1 VHRALGW
8 VLGVSAVAVVAGA
21 ACSKPPPPA
30 EVPKVTEPDDDGAK
44 KAVPAVE
51 SEIGALDEMKVKQ
64 AFQRSSEKLSAC
76 FAGGVQRLPYLSGE
90 IRFVIRV
97 GRDGSARWAYVKEST
112 LGDRETEACMLSV
125 LKSSGWPKP
134 VGGEGLAENSF
145 AFDPGGDERPPVAWT
160 PEQLGA
166 PYRRAKGALV
176 QCRKKAGTKGLRAT
190 LYVETDGKPSAIGVS
205 GADEKGEAAVDCV
218 LGALKGLKFPSPGSY
233 AAKVSVTIE

>member
-1 VHRALGW
+1 LAV
-8 VLGVSAVAVVAGA
+8 VVAVA

-30 EVPKVTEPDDDGAK
+30 EVPTVAEPEDDGAK
-44 KAVPAVE
+44 RAVPSVE

-64 AFQRSSEKLSAC
+64 AFQRQSDKLSAC
-76 FAGGVQRLPYLSGE
+76 FAGGAQRIPYLSGE
-90 IRFVIRV
+90 IRFVVRV
-97 GRDGSARWAYVKEST
+97 ARDGSARWVYVKDST

-125 LKSSGWPKP
+125 LKSAGWPRP
-134 VGGEGLAENSF
+134 LGGEGLAENSF
-145 AFDPGGDERPPVAWT
+145 TFEAGGDERPPVAWT

-218 LGALKGLKFPSPGSY
+218 VSELKALRFPSPGSY